1 MVVNFKIM
9 RRLEY
14 YKWNEIS
21 QNQENFNEIITS
33 LHQIK
38 KTNEGYSIYRFDKD
52 YKWFVKITI
61 NGNQI
66 EIKQSI

>member
-1 MVVNFKIM
+1 MT
-9 RRLEY
+9 L
-14 YKWNEIS
+14 
-21 QNQENFNEIITS
+21 
-33 LHQIK
+33 LHRCIKLK
-38 KTNEGYSIYRFDKD
+38 KTNEGYSINRFDKV

>member
-1 MVVNFKIM
+1 MH
-9 RRLEY
+9 RLEY
-14 YKWNEIS
+14 YKLIEIS
-21 QNQENFNEIITS
+21 QNLIKENFNDIITS

-38 KTNEGYSIYRFDKD
+38 KTNEWYSIYRFDKV
-52 YKWFVKITI
+52 YKWFVKISI